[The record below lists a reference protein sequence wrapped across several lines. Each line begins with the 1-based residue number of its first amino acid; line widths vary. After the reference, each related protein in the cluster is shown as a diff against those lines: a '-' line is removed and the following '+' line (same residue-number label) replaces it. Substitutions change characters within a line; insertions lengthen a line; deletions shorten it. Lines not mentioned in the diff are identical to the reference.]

1 MLISMRWWRC
11 GMTVLASATTVRN
24 SSRLSEVV
32 LAFSRDIPANRS
44 TPFATRLVTQTIG

>member
-11 GMTVLASATTVRN
+11 GMTVLASATTVRS

-32 LAFSRDIPANRS
+32 LAFSREMPSRRS
-44 TPFATRLVTQTIG
+44 TPFANRLVTQTIG